1 MADYLL
7 DSNVLIQHLRGHQPT
22 TALLARLALEGQL
35 GIAAIS
41 RAEVLAGM
49 RERER
54 GATLRFL
61 NALACYA
68 VDMHVA
74 DLAGEWLRRYRQQ
87 GVTLDIADALIA
99 AAARHYDLTLLT
111 YNPRHFPMPEL
122 RRYLE
127 MPDLSV
133 PYQDGNG

>member
-1 MADYLL
+1 MPDYLL

-22 TALLARLALEGQL
+22 TALLTRLALEGQL

-41 RAEVLAGM
+41 RTEVLAGM

-68 VDMHVA
+68 VDKPVA

-87 GVTLDIADALIA
+87 GVTLDVPDVLIA
-99 AAARHYDLTLLT
+99 ATARHHDLVLLT

-122 RRYLE
+122 RRYHE
-127 MPDLSV
+127 MPDLSLS
-133 PYQDGNG
+133 G

>member
-49 RERER
+49 REREC

-122 RRYLE
+122 KRYIE
-127 MPDLSV
+127 IPDLSV

>member
-22 TALLARLALEGQL
+22 TALLTRLALDGQL
-35 GIAAIS
+35 GVAVIS
-41 RAEVLAGM
+41 RMEVLAGM
-49 RERER
+49 REHERE
-54 GATLRFL
+54 ATLRFL

-68 VDMHVA
+68 VNRPIA

-87 GVTLDIADALIA
+87 DVTLDVADALIA
-99 AAARHYDLTLLT
+99 ATAHHHDLILLT

-122 RRYLE
+122 RQYHE
-127 MPDLSV
+127 MPDLSASS
-133 PYQDGNG
+133 